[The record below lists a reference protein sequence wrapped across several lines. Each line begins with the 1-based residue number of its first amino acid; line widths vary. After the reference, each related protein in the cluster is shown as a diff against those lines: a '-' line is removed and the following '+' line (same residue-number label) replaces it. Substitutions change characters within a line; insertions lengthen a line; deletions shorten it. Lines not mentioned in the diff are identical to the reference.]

1 MEQKIET
8 RVCRECGKELPI
20 TDFYK
25 TGIGDKRM
33 HTCKRCV
40 QDRRRK
46 TKDAKEN
53 APYINMSKFDDELL
67 FAELRKRGYTGELQ
81 LSKTIAV

>member
-20 TDFYK
+20 TDFLIAGK
-25 TGIGDKRM
+25 RGVRM
-33 HTCKRCV
+33 HTCKTCV
-40 QDRRRK
+40 VAKRK
-46 TKDAKEN
+46 ATSKANEKLS
-53 APYINMSKFDDELL
+53 YIDMSKFDDEIL
-67 FAELRKRGYTGELQ
+67 FAELRKRGYAGELQ